1 MVLQFILA
9 TFLAFIGLFSTK
21 IEKKPNISIYSIHD
35 MHLCVT
41 EMNFNQAGKTLEV
54 SHKIF
59 YDDLEKAIFA
69 STKQK
74 LGLQTAQEN
83 PKSEEYIQ
91 NYLRTKFEVTCN
103 QRKQTINFVGSEY
116 ENDAIWVHY
125 EIVNVGNL
133 QTLEIKNTI
142 LLDIFDDQNNFLHFK
157 KGEFR
162 KSWRFNLDNVI
173 QQWEF

>member
-1 MVLQFILA
+1 MVLQFIFV
-9 TFLAFIGLFSTK
+9 TFLAYIGLFSTK
-21 IEKKPNISIYSIHD
+21 LENKPYVGTYSTHP

-41 EMNFNQAGKTLEV
+41 EMNFNQAGKALEI

-59 YDDLEKAIFA
+59 YDDLEEAIFA

-74 LGLQTAQEN
+74 LALHTPQEN
-83 PKSEEYIQ
+83 PKSAEYIQ

-103 QRKQTINFVGSEY
+103 QKKQTINFVGSEY
-116 ENDAIWVHY
+116 ENSAIWVHY

-142 LLDIFDDQNNFLHFK
+142 LLDLFDDQNNFLHFK